1 MTAPLDAYEADTIAG
16 INEALAGMETEI
28 PDYVI
33 DHDRIAA
40 RAADKRAQV
49 ADILANGL
57 DIGGI
62 VRHVIPVTMDKR
74 DEYGWVFVSQA
85 RRRHGE
91 MFYVYNY
98 VK

>member
-1 MTAPLDAYEADTIAG
+1 MTTLLDAYEADTVAD
-16 INEALAGMETEI
+16 INEVLAGMETEI

-40 RAADKRAQV
+40 AAADKRAQV
-49 ADILANGL
+49 ARILADGL
-57 DIGGI
+57 DIGTVI
-62 VRHVIPVTMDKR
+62 KHVIPVTLDKHA
-74 DEYGWVFVSQA
+74 EYGWVFVSQA

-91 MFYVYNY
+91 MFYAYNY